1 MPLLYSAAPL
11 AVSTAALAAPLYPLD
26 ISTCKYPA
34 KFRPASAD
42 ILLRTNHHRRDKL
55 TPQKLWTLL
64 MYIDR
69 SIQNY
74 HGLQADFIVS
84 QAAQEVRATI
94 RRATAIVTE
103 RIDKSKDAM
112 VRYHLSQVAR
122 EVASISVEI
131 ERRLRLSGSDAQCLV
146 LTMDREVSA
155 LKNFSS
161 YGIKIINCQT
171 SPIDVTPTVI
181 AEITF
186 GMLLNALLRDAL
198 QNAPA
203 NSKVTVQL
211 KNVGQTVSLELTGV
225 RFYSERDLLARVEHP
240 PRTRALIAALGGH
253 FHPIPKGVAFM
264 MPLAALAN
272 SPWLDLD
279 GTSRP

>member
-1 MPLLYSAAPL
+1 
-11 AVSTAALAAPLYPLD
+11 
-26 ISTCKYPA
+26 
-34 KFRPASAD
+34 
-42 ILLRTNHHRRDKL
+42 
-55 TPQKLWTLL
+55 

-74 HGLQADFIVS
+74 HCLQADFIVAE
-84 QAAQEVRATI
+84 AAHEVRATI

-112 VRYHLSQVAR
+112 VRYHLSQVAK
-122 EVASISVEI
+122 EVASISVDI
-131 ERRLRLSGSDAQCLV
+131 ERRVRLSGGDAPCLV
-146 LTMDREVSA
+146 LAMNREVSA

-171 SPIDVTPTVI
+171 SPIDVMPTVI

-198 QNAPA
+198 QNVPA
-203 NSKVTVQL
+203 NTQVMVQL
-211 KNVGQTVSLELTGV
+211 KKVGQTVSLELAGV
-225 RFYSERDLLARVEHP
+225 RFHSERELLARVEHP
-240 PRTRALIAALGGH
+240 SRTRALIAALGGH
-253 FHPIPKGVAFM
+253 FHSTPKGVAFM
-264 MPLAALAN
+264 MPLAALTN